1 MFALLAFAAERR
13 AAAPLLLS
21 GGRAAIDRCLPRR
34 AHSSEQAAARC
45 GGGVM
50 GPGM

>member
-1 MFALLAFAAERR
+1 VFALLAFAAERR

-21 GGRAAIDRCLPRR
+21 GGRAAIDRCLPR
-34 AHSSEQAAARC
+34 SEQAAARC